1 MTFAVGLQFVFR
13 GATTVQNGGMKKYS
27 SKLDISRSLIR
38 EFEINLEYTR
48 ARCEKYSSKL
58 DISRS
63 LIRIFADMK
72 KSFVITAAVVLA
84 LLLVVG
90 CGGRVKQNNKAVQ
103 VKAPRVFVPA
113 IMPSSITDP
122 EELRLYMCEHYWDK
136 VNFADSTFFAEID
149 TTQMLNA
156 FIAYVGNFMNPEDG
170 EPMGRFMAKV
180 AKYPHSL
187 RYFAMLA
194 DQVLYDPNSPLRS
207 DELYIPVLQALVD
220 SEWLDKYEKLSPQYN
235 LNLALQN
242 RIGHKANDFRY
253 TMASGRSGTL
263 YGIKAKYTL
272 IFFNNPGC
280 SMCKT
285 IREEISAS
293 QLLTDMINRGEIK
306 VLALYPDEQL
316 DEWHNYREHIPSNW
330 INSYDKGTVIRN
342 NNLYDLKAI
351 PALYLLD
358 SQKRVLV
365 KDSTEVGYIEY
376 VVAQRM

>member
-1 MTFAVGLQFVFR
+1 MKRLLSITVIAL
-13 GATTVQNGGMKKYS
+13 AT
-27 SKLDISRSLIR
+27 
-38 EFEINLEYTR
+38 
-48 ARCEKYSSKL
+48 
-58 DISRS
+58 
-63 LIRIFADMK
+63 
-72 KSFVITAAVVLA
+72 A
-84 LLLVVG
+84 LLFLS
-90 CGGRVKQNNKAVQ
+90 CGGGAKRGGAAQ

-113 IMPSSITDP
+113 IVPSSITDP
-122 EELRLYMCEHYWDK
+122 EERRLYMCEHYWDK
-136 VNFADSTFFAEID
+136 VDFADSTFFAEID
-149 TTQMLNA
+149 TAQMLNA
-156 FIAYVGNFMNPEDG
+156 FVAYVRNFMNPEDG
-170 EPMGRFMAKV
+170 APMGRFMAKA

-207 DELYIPVLQALVD
+207 DELYIPVLQAQVD

-253 TMASGRSGTL
+253 TVASGRSGTL

-293 QLLTDMINRGEIK
+293 QLLTEMINRGEIK
-306 VLALYPDEQL
+306 VLALYPDELL
-316 DEWHNYREHIPSNW
+316 DEWHAYREHIPSNW
-330 INSYDKGTVIRN
+330 INGYDKGTVIRN
-342 NNLYDLKAI
+342 KNLYDLKAI

-358 SQKRVLV
+358 AEKRVLI
-365 KDSTEVGYIEY
+365 KDSTEVGFVEY
-376 VVAQRM
+376 VVSQTM

>member
-1 MTFAVGLQFVFR
+1 MKRYLSIIVIVFA
-13 GATTVQNGGMKKYS
+13 A
-27 SKLDISRSLIR
+27 SL
-38 EFEINLEYTR
+38 F
-48 ARCEKYSSKL
+48 
-58 DISRS
+58 
-63 LIRIFADMK
+63 
-72 KSFVITAAVVLA
+72 
-84 LLLVVG
+84 LLS
-90 CGGRVKQNNKAVQ
+90 CGGGAKRGVATQ

-113 IMPSSITDP
+113 IIPSSITDP
-122 EELRLYMCEHYWDK
+122 EEGRLYMCEHYWDK

-149 TTQMLNA
+149 TAQMLTA
-156 FIAYVGNFMNPEDG
+156 FVAYVSNFMDPTDG
-170 EPMGRFMAKV
+170 APMSRFMEKA

-187 RYFAMLA
+187 RYFSMLA

-207 DELYIPVLQALVD
+207 DELYIPVLQAQVD
-220 SEWLDKYEKLSPQYN
+220 SEWLDKYEKLSPQFN

-253 TMASGRSGTL
+253 TVASGKSGTL

-285 IREEISAS
+285 IREEIGAS

-306 VLALYPDEQL
+306 VLALYPDELL
-316 DEWHNYREHIPSNW
+316 DEWHDYREHIPSNW

-376 VVAQRM
+376 VVAQTAAN